1 MIVVDTNVL
10 IDMRELDTVW
20 HEWSFRA
27 VADARLCGEV
37 VTISVS
43 IGELSFRGGS
53 LAELEALCGEFG
65 VGILPLSSAGAYCAG
80 QAQRVYRAAG
90 GRREKLLAD
99 FLIGGEAHKL
109 SASILTRDPRHYRQ
123 YFPELTLI
131 TPETDNG

>member
-10 IDMRELDTVW
+10 IDMRELDTEW

-27 VADARLCGEV
+27 VADARLSGQV
-37 VTISVS
+37 VAISITV
-43 IGELSFRGGS
+43 GELSFRGGS

-99 FLIGGEAHKL
+99 FLIGGEAQTL
-109 SASILTRDPRHYRQ
+109 GASILTRDPWHYRR
-123 YFPELTLI
+123 YFTDLTLI
-131 TPETDNG
+131 TPETDHG